1 MLFHALFH
9 AHERGNHA
17 VPTGAEGARRA
28 AYHVSFGRRRGTVA
42 RKKSLDEGRVP
53 REEILQRASLL
64 FHERGYGAT
73 SIRDIAEAVGL
84 SSSTMYH
91 HFANKQDV
99 LHAIVSRF
107 MSDFVDATVPVLR
120 DTALTPA
127 ERIRRIVRIHIELSD
142 DRRPELLIGNP
153 IRYAL
158 NPAQREHGIRM
169 QLAYHDAVRDTI
181 AEGVQAGEFTVAD
194 AELTTMAMLDMLNGI
209 REWYSPAGR
218 LARDEVVA
226 RYTNLVFAMLGAS
239 QDGASQGGAS
249 QGGASPNGADRR

>member
-1 MLFHALFH
+1 M
-9 AHERGNHA
+9 
-17 VPTGAEGARRA
+17 
-28 AYHVSFGRRRGTVA
+28 A

-64 FHERGYGAT
+64 FYERGYGAT
-73 SIRDIAEAVGL
+73 SIRDIADAVGI

-99 LHAIVSRF
+99 LYAIVSRF

-120 DTALTPA
+120 DQALSPA
-127 ERIRRIVRIHIELSD
+127 ERIRRIIRLHIEISD

-158 NPAQREHGIRM
+158 DAVQREHAIAL

-181 AEGVQAGEFTVAD
+181 AEGCHTGEFVVHD
-194 AELTTMAMLDMLNGI
+194 VSITTMAILDMLNGI
-209 REWYSPAGR
+209 REWFSPAGR
-218 LARDEVVA
+218 LSRTELTET
-226 RYTNLVFAMLGAS
+226 YTSLVFTMLGVVPAP
-239 QDGASQGGAS
+239 DGEGRA
-249 QGGASPNGADRR
+249 RR

>member
-1 MLFHALFH
+1 M
-9 AHERGNHA
+9 
-17 VPTGAEGARRA
+17 
-28 AYHVSFGRRRGTVA
+28 A

-64 FHERGYGAT
+64 FYERGYGAT

-99 LHAIVSRF
+99 LYAIVSRF

-120 DTALTPA
+120 DKALSPTD
-127 ERIRRIVRIHIELSD
+127 RVRRTIRLHIEISD

-158 NPAQREHGIRM
+158 DPGQREHATGLQI
-169 QLAYHDAVRDTI
+169 AYHDAVRDTI
-181 AEGVQAGEFTVAD
+181 ADGCQTGEFRVTDVSI
-194 AELTTMAMLDMLNGI
+194 TTMAILDMLNGI
-209 REWYSPAGR
+209 REWYAAGGR
-218 LARDEVVA
+218 LSRDEVID
-226 RYTNLVFAMLGAS
+226 RYTGMVFTMLGADPAA
-239 QDGASQGGAS
+239 DGAGRAQ
-249 QGGASPNGADRR
+249 R

>member
-1 MLFHALFH
+1 M
-9 AHERGNHA
+9 
-17 VPTGAEGARRA
+17 
-28 AYHVSFGRRRGTVA
+28 A

-64 FHERGYGAT
+64 FYERGYGAT

-99 LHAIVSRF
+99 LYAIVDRF

-120 DTALTPA
+120 DKTLNPA
-127 ERIRRIVRIHIELSD
+127 DRIRRTIRRHIEISD

-158 NPAQREHGIRM
+158 DPAQRVHATGLQI
-169 QLAYHDAVRDTI
+169 AYHDAVRDAI
-181 AEGVQAGEFTVAD
+181 AEGCQAGEFRVAD
-194 AELTTMAMLDMLNGI
+194 VSITTMAILDMLNGI
-209 REWYSPAGR
+209 REWYSPGGR
-218 LARDEVVA
+218 LSRDEVIG
-226 RYTNLVFAMLGAS
+226 RYTDMVFTILGA
-239 QDGASQGGAS
+239 DPAPAGATR
-249 QGGASPNGADRR
+249 PRPADR

>member
-1 MLFHALFH
+1 M
-9 AHERGNHA
+9 
-17 VPTGAEGARRA
+17 
-28 AYHVSFGRRRGTVA
+28 A

-64 FHERGYGAT
+64 FYERGYGAT

-99 LHAIVSRF
+99 LYAIVDRF

-120 DTALTPA
+120 DTTLNPA
-127 ERIRRIVRIHIELSD
+127 DRIRRTVRLHIEISD

-158 NPAQREHGIRM
+158 DPAQREHATGLQI
-169 QLAYHDAVRDTI
+169 AYHDAVRDAI
-181 AEGVQAGEFTVAD
+181 AEGCQAGEFRVAD
-194 AELTTMAMLDMLNGI
+194 VSVTTMAILDMLNGI

-218 LARDEVVA
+218 LSRDEVIGC
-226 RYTNLVFAMLGAS
+226 YTDLVFTMLGANP
-239 QDGASQGGAS
+239 GGA
-249 QGGASPNGADRR
+249 GRPRPADR

>member
-1 MLFHALFH
+1 
-9 AHERGNHA
+9 
-17 VPTGAEGARRA
+17 
-28 AYHVSFGRRRGTVA
+28 VA

-64 FHERGYGAT
+64 FWERGYGAT

-99 LHAIVSRF
+99 LYSLVNRF

-120 DTALTPA
+120 DTTLTPA
-127 ERIRRIVRIHIELSD
+127 ERIRRVVRLHIEICD

-158 NPAQREHGIRM
+158 DPAQREHATGLQI
-169 QLAYHDAVRDTI
+169 AYHDAVRDAI
-181 AEGVQAGEFTVAD
+181 AEGCRAGEFTVTD
-194 AELTTMAMLDMLNGI
+194 TGLTTMAILDMLNGI

-218 LARDEVVA
+218 LSRDEVIG
-226 RYTNLVFAMLGAS
+226 RYTEMVFTMLGANPAP
-239 QDGASQGGAS
+239 DGAGR
-249 QGGASPNGADRR
+249 PRR

>member
-1 MLFHALFH
+1 
-9 AHERGNHA
+9 
-17 VPTGAEGARRA
+17 
-28 AYHVSFGRRRGTVA
+28 VA

-64 FHERGYGAT
+64 FYERGYGAT
-73 SIRDIAEAVGL
+73 SIRDIADAVGI

-99 LHAIVSRF
+99 LYAIVSRF

-120 DTALTPA
+120 DQALSPA
-127 ERIRRIVRIHIELSD
+127 ERIRRIIRLHIEISD

-158 NPAQREHGIRM
+158 DAVQREHAIAL

-181 AEGVQAGEFTVAD
+181 AEGCHTGEFVVHD
-194 AELTTMAMLDMLNGI
+194 VSITTMAILDMLNGI
-209 REWYSPAGR
+209 REWFSPAGR
-218 LARDEVVA
+218 LSRTELTET
-226 RYTNLVFAMLGAS
+226 YTSLVFTMLGVVPAP
-239 QDGASQGGAS
+239 DGEGRA
-249 QGGASPNGADRR
+249 RR